1 MKLRRRTFLQFA
13 GAAVAAPSHMAAA
26 QTYPSRPIT
35 MVAPF
40 PAGGPVDVVGRI
52 VAERMGASLR
62 QPVIIENVAG
72 ANGSIGAGRVARA
85 TPDGYTLVVSS
96 WNTHVG
102 NGALYPLP
110 YDVLKDFE
118 PVSLLALGRYLIVA
132 NRAVPAN
139 DLKGLIAWLK
149 ANRDK
154 ATAGTFGAGS
164 AQHIGGIL
172 FQNITGARFRFVPYR
187 GDAAA
192 SQDLLAGQIDM
203 YFVGP
208 ATSLAHIRAGS
219 IKAYA
224 VTAERRLPAAPDIP
238 TVDEAGL
245 PGFYLSTWF
254 AIWAPKNT
262 PRSVIDKLNGAVVD
276 ASTEPSVR
284 SRLTDLS
291 FEVPP
296 REQQTPEALG
306 AFHKAEIEKWWPII
320 KAANIKGE

>member
-1 MKLRRRTFLQFA
+1 MLTNYVVLLA
-13 GAAVAAPSHMAAA
+13 LVAAALGTGPAIA

-149 ANRDK
+149 ANPDK

-172 FQNITGARFRFVPYR
+172 FQNITGTRFRFVPYR
-187 GDAAA
+187 GDATAL
-192 SQDLLAGQIDM
+192 QDLLAGQIDM
-203 YFVGP
+203 YFVAP
-208 ATSLAHIRAGS
+208 ATSLTHIRAGS